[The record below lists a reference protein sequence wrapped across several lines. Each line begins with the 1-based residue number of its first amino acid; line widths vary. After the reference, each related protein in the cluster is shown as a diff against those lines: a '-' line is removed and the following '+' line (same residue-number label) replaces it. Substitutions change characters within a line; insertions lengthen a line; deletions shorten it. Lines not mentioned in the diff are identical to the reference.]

1 MPSLQEEMPQ
11 KARETGRCNGKDQFK
26 CYINKFDFN
35 FDFIRATT
43 VKYEAGTFDDMGLN
57 EYK

>member
-11 KARETGRCNGKDQFK
+11 KARETGRCIGKDQFK
-26 CYINKFDFN
+26 CYINKFDFH

-43 VKYEAGTFDDMGLN
+43 VKYAAGTFDDMGLN